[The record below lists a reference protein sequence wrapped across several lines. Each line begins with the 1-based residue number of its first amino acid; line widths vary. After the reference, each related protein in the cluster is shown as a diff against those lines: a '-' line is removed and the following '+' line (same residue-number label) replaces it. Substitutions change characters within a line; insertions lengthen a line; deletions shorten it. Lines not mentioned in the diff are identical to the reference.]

1 MRYFS
6 FLILLSLIACES
18 AAPPE
23 ARGDKLAKSLCDCTN
38 ELLALNK
45 QAQTASDSLAFR
57 NIAAE
62 FDKVRTCTAKLGIKP
77 DDRAAL
83 ELALTTHCPALA
95 AQQELLL
102 ELLGQ

>member
-1 MRYFS
+1 M
-6 FLILLSLIACES
+6 FLTLFACES
-18 AAPPE
+18 PAPPE
-23 ARGDKLAKSLCDCTN
+23 ARGDKLAKSLCACTS

-45 QAQTASDSLAFR
+45 QAQTSSDSLAFR

-77 DDRAAL
+77 EDRAAL

-95 AQQELLL
+95 AQPELLL